1 LNDIRVTYSGLIA
14 FSVSILSSVT
24 GLIFVIIVTRR
35 LEADEFGLWTLIGS
49 MVGYVVIAQPIITFW
64 CTRQVSRGEQ
74 VGKTAIFTG
83 GIFSICGFVIYS
95 IIIIF
100 VAASLEAS
108 LTVLFLSA
116 LLIPFSY
123 LNNIINSI
131 SMGFKPQ
138 VTSYGI
144 AIFEISKL
152 PLGFILVYIFDF
164 GISGALL
171 TLILANGMKMLV
183 LAFFTREKLVGEI
196 KHEVMKFWFRMSWLT
211 LYQNVGSFIR
221 TLDVMIFSLLT
232 GSLLGL
238 AFWGAS
244 ITIGNLMLHSQKLY
258 QGLYPKILTSEKKEF
273 VIISFNRTL
282 YFAIPIFCAILILA
296 KPSLYILNPQYIIA
310 STVVYFTASFSFVNI
325 INGFFYSVLMGYE
338 KVDISKNT
346 SFKQYAKSKL
356 FLVPT
361 LSIIYSVSYI
371 SLLTFFLIYL
381 ITPATS
387 DIEILTV
394 WSFIL
399 FVLLIPFMIYSGI
412 LVKKNHQI
420 NFNFI
425 PITKYAGIALLS
437 TGMIF
442 YISENYIIY
451 YESIYDFIPQ
461 VFLIL
466 IIGAIIY
473 FGITYAV
480 DNSTRKL
487 FNSIIIEIIKK

>member
-1 LNDIRVTYSGLIA
+1 LNNIRVTYSGLIA

-123 LNNIINSI
+123 LNNIFNSI

-138 VTSYGI
+138 VISYGI
-144 AIFEISKL
+144 AIFEISKI
-152 PLGFILVYIFDF
+152 PLGFILVYALDF

-171 TLILANGMKMLV
+171 TLILANGLKMLV
-183 LAFFTREKLVGEI
+183 LAFFTREKLFGEI
-196 KHEVMKFWFRMSWLT
+196 KREVMKFWFRMSWLT
-211 LYQNVGSFIR
+211 LYQNIGGLIR

-258 QGLYPKILTSEKKEF
+258 QGLYPKMLSSEKKEF

-282 YFAIPIFCAILILA
+282 YFAIPIFCAILLLA
-296 KPSLYILNPQYIIA
+296 KPGLYILNPQYIIA
-310 STVVYFTASFSFVNI
+310 ATVVYFTASFSFVNI
-325 INGFFYSVLMGYE
+325 INAFFYSVLMGYE
-338 KVDISKNT
+338 KIDISKNT

-356 FLVPT
+356 FLIPT

-371 SLLTFFLIYL
+371 LVLTFFLIYL
-381 ITPATS
+381 ITPSTS
-387 DIEILTV
+387 DIEIITA

-412 LVKKNHQI
+412 LVKKNYQI
-420 NFNFI
+420 NFNFK
-425 PITKYAGIALLS
+425 PIIKYASIALLS
-437 TGMIF
+437 SVMIF
-442 YISENYIIY
+442 YILENYIIY
-451 YESIYDFIPQ
+451 YESIYDFLPQ
-461 VFLIL
+461 VILIL
-466 IIGAIIY
+466 IIGSITY
-473 FGITYAV
+473 FGLTYLI
-480 DNSTRKL
+480 DNSTKKL
-487 FNSIIIEIIKK
+487 FNSIINELVRK